1 MNDIIVRI
9 INLPASVRGV
19 TVVDENGNYN
29 IYINAKLAPDEQK
42 KALEHE
48 QRHIDN
54 FDFESFEE
62 IEEIEKRAEGRKS

>member
-42 KALEHE
+42 KALELSLI
-48 QRHIDN
+48 HI
-54 FDFESFEE
+54 
-62 IEEIEKRAEGRKS
+62 